1 MYTTKRES
9 KPFLEGLI
17 KRSHSYPI
25 SEGAKSVKAIF
36 KDFDFEDKDNIHYI
50 LQLLPIDKVI
60 ADTRIQNILCI
71 RMRNRQKTQD
81 FKFYNDT
88 ILGLIH
94 SGALIS
100 KDLFNSIGQLPGSPL
115 RGLNPLQIST
125 LVGCWLHL
133 KLNDRVF
140 TAHNLTL
147 WGCSLR
153 ECRENIYL
161 FVRLG
166 FVQKLDYSEV
176 FKYTKKLQGNRNRGY
191 YMLTREG
198 ERALKGYFK
207 LFIKRLEKLTG
218 ESWDIPLLKII
229 REEE

>member
-1 MYTTKRES
+1 M
-9 KPFLEGLI
+9 
-17 KRSHSYPI
+17 
-25 SEGAKSVKAIF
+25 
-36 KDFDFEDKDNIHYI
+36 
-50 LQLLPIDKVI
+50 
-60 ADTRIQNILCI
+60 
-71 RMRNRQKTQD
+71 
-81 FKFYNDT
+81 
-88 ILGLIH
+88 
-94 SGALIS
+94 
-100 KDLFNSIGQLPGSPL
+100 
-115 RGLNPLQIST
+115 QIST

-153 ECRENIYL
+153 ECRENVYL

-166 FVQKLDYSEV
+166 FVQKLDYNEV